1 MKKGKKKYLLV
12 ALLLALV
19 GVGAFVTYAIY
30 HNSITGNG
38 TINTAAWVIKFTKK
52 DTTTITNNFTFDID
66 DVTWTNRGTTAGE
79 TTDTIAP
86 GAVGTITFEIIGTG
100 SQVPIDWTATVGT
113 LTNAPSNGFTAVLN
127 ETSGHIAYS
136 ATQMKKQVTLTVTWT
151 GDTTNTTYDNSDQA
165 KQITIPVTLTA
176 QQCTTTAHGA

>member
-12 ALLLALV
+12 ALLLVLF
-19 GVGAFVTYAIY
+19 GVGAFVTYSIY
-30 HNSITGNG
+30 HNSISGNG

-66 DVTWTNRGTTAGE
+66 DVTWTNRGTTAGD

-86 GAVGTITFEIIGTG
+86 GATGTITFDIIATG
-100 SQVPIDWTATVGT
+100 SQVPVDWTASVGSI
-113 LTNAPSNGFTAVLN
+113 TNAPANGFSAVLN

-136 ATQMKKQVTLTVTWT
+136 GTQMKKQVTLTVTWT
-151 GDTTNTTYDNSDQA
+151 GGTGTTYDNNDQA

-176 QQCTTTAHGA
+176 SQCTTAAHGA